1 MSVVSD
7 IDWASDSLALGAV
20 EAFSTS
26 ILGLGLPAYDAV
38 LNSFLNEN
46 WRLQLRST
54 EAVNLINTIDN
65 IMAPTFRFISSHSLS
80 RE

>member
-26 ILGLGLPAYDAV
+26 IHGLGLPAYDAV

-46 WRLQLRST
+46 WQLQLR
-54 EAVNLINTIDN
+54 EY
-65 IMAPTFRFISSHSLS
+65 
-80 RE
+80 